1 MLSVEKARECLGK
14 SKTELQ
20 DEQVEEIRDA
30 LYQIVYV
37 LVNQFTAL
45 NNALLSLNDIIYQIK
60 NMEAN
65 LSRQM
70 KAFNDNMG
78 NICPLCDQPIK
89 KGHKHEV

>member
-37 LVNQFTAL
+37 LVNQFTKRR
-45 NNALLSLNDIIYQIK
+45 S
-60 NMEAN
+60 
-65 LSRQM
+65 
-70 KAFNDNMG
+70 
-78 NICPLCDQPIK
+78 
-89 KGHKHEV
+89 